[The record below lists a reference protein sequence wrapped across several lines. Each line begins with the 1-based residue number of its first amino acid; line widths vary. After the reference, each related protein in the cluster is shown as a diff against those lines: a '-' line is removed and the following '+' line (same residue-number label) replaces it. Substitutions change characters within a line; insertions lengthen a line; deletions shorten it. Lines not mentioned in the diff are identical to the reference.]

1 MPTLLQ
7 NGIFVPESTPQNL
20 MKNKKKRKA
29 KHEKTKPL
37 NQKIQTRCK
46 NQKIMD
52 ITEIN
57 NKLSFFNIYIF
68 FCSPLPPILHHCSH
82 ENYSWSRLPIEISP
96 SLLCEVSK
104 IRLNADLSNCS
115 WSQSCSCLSRILDY
129 RLPEVPFH
137 LTDSVVPEFSNSI
150 SACASV
156 SCLWWEFEGV

>member
-1 MPTLLQ
+1 M
-7 NGIFVPESTPQNL
+7 
-20 MKNKKKRKA
+20 A
-29 KHEKTKPL
+29 
-37 NQKIQTRCK
+37 
-46 NQKIMD
+46 

-82 ENYSWSRLPIEISP
+82 ENYSWSRLPIEIFP
-96 SLLCEVSK
+96 LLLCEVSK

-129 RLPEVPFH
+129 RLLEVPCH

-150 SACASV
+150 SPIIPQSHACGENLKEYRFWNSLSFLQVLSLIISSV
-156 SCLWWEFEGV
+156 REDLNSSS